1 VGASGDLSRR
11 CFLFSRIDP
20 LAKSAIV
27 MLPHPMSILALRGP
41 AGTAGKKAEP
51 AERGDRQF
59 KVLISIS
66 LDYCLLPSPLLRLS
80 SAAVLGYRIGSCKFE
95 RPNIR
100 ARYSYEEFSS
110 ETTLSVKDEATDR
123 NEPCTSCMKTVT
135 SVQGRIGAM
144 LSVLCLNPENKAKC
158 NEC

>member
-80 SAAVLGYRIGSCKFE
+80 SAAVDGLTFIMKY
-95 RPNIR
+95 PLP
-100 ARYSYEEFSS
+100 SS
-110 ETTLSVKDEATDR
+110 TITETCVLSSHLSVTVQSWAT
-123 NEPCTSCMKTVT
+123 E
-135 SVQGRIGAM
+135 
-144 LSVLCLNPENKAKC
+144 
-158 NEC
+158 